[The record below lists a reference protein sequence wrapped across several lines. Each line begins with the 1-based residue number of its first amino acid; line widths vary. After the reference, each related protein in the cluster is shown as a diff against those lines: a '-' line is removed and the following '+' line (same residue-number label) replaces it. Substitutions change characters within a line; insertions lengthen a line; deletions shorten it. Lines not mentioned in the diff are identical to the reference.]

1 MTRVL
6 LISPTGVPGGAGRA
20 LATLAGQL
28 PSHGFEPQA
37 VILQEGPLEDWLI
50 QAGCPVVVV
59 DSGRTRQVVRTAN
72 VVSRLRR
79 IAMRQRARVLVS
91 NESKGHV
98 YGGLAALGARIPA
111 IWWQQGI
118 PGHGRIERAA
128 GLVPCAAVVCSSD
141 AAALAQAGLTPR
153 RRIEKIH
160 LGVDVKAV
168 AARRGSGAAIRREF
182 GWQGPVVGIV
192 GRLQPWKGQE
202 VFLRAAAMIAGQE
215 PAVRFAVVGGAVL
228 GWEGSYP
235 DDLRRLAGQLG
246 IADSVVFSG
255 HQSDVIP
262 WFDALDVVV
271 HASYGEPFGLV
282 LVEAMAIG
290 KPLIA
295 SADGGPLE
303 IVEDGVSGLL
313 ISPGDPSSLAEA
325 VLRVLRQPDLA
336 GALSAGATV
345 RAGQFSGE
353 AMGAKFAS
361 LLDDIARTSDQRRS
375 AGYALDG
382 KSDW

>member
-28 PSHGFEPQA
+28 PSRGFEPQA
-37 VILQEGPLEDWLI
+37 VVLQEGPLEDWLT
-50 QAGCPVVVV
+50 QAGCPVLMLP
-59 DSGRTRQVVRTAN
+59 SGRTRHLARTSR

-79 IAMRQRARVLVS
+79 VAMRQRTRVVVS
-91 NESKGHV
+91 NESKGHF
-98 YGGLAALGARIPA
+98 YGGLAALGARLPA

-118 PGHGRIERAA
+118 PGPGRIERVA
-128 GLVPCAAVVCSSD
+128 GLVPCAAVVCSS
-141 AAALAQAGLTPR
+141 AAAVVSQTQLTPR

-160 LGVDVKAV
+160 LGVDVDDV
-168 AARRGSGAAIRREF
+168 AARRGSGMSLRREL
-182 GWQGPVVGIV
+182 GWHGPVVGIV
-192 GRLQPWKGQE
+192 GRLQPWKGQD
-202 VFLRAAAMIAGQE
+202 VFLRAAAMIARAE
-215 PAVRFAVVGGAVL
+215 PAARFAVVGGAVL

-235 DDLRRLAGQLG
+235 DDLRRLAGELG
-246 IADSVVFSG
+246 ITERVVFAG

-303 IVEDGVSGLL
+303 IVEDGISGLL
-313 ISPGDPSSLAEA
+313 VPPGNPDSLADA
-325 VLRVLRQPDLA
+325 VLRVLHEPGLA
-336 GALSAGATV
+336 QALSVGAIK
-345 RAGQFSGE
+345 RAEQFSGE
-353 AMGAKFAS
+353 AMAARFAS
-361 LLDDIARTSDQRRS
+361 LLNDIVRAHDRRLS
-375 AGYALDG
+375 AGSGRA
-382 KSDW
+382 